1 MSGKLFPIK
10 ITKIAIPSVAF
21 DKPNKQFLLL
31 ALTFRLLLPP
41 IATDCHALCISL
53 IASQK
58 RLILSVYYFSFIK
71 LKVSTFLVYKVKKCL
86 LKSGKVIQKRS

>member
-1 MSGKLFPIK
+1 MF
-10 ITKIAIPSVAF
+10 
-21 DKPNKQFLLL
+21 
-31 ALTFRLLLPP
+31 LLPP
-41 IATDCHALCISL
+41 IATYCHALFISL
-53 IASQK
+53 IATQK

>member
-41 IATDCHALCISL
+41 IATYCHVLFISL
-53 IASQK
+53 MATQK

>member
-31 ALTFRLLLPP
+31 ALTYK
-41 IATDCHALCISL
+41 IE
-53 IASQK
+53 
-58 RLILSVYYFSFIK
+58 SVYLSS
-71 LKVSTFLVYKVKKCL
+71 L
-86 LKSGKVIQKRS
+86 